1 MLGPVVVCAG
11 IVLLALGAGA
21 FALPV
26 RRGTARLSL
35 EELTLGLLLGL
46 AVQVVLLQA
55 TFDALGPRAFLAA
68 LALGAAGWLF
78 GAVWLVIHRV
88 RLGIEVD
95 RVTGIG
101 LAAVGVV
108 VVAAVVLF
116 DAPRGHDPVFH
127 SILTRKLLQ
136 DKHLV
141 RDWTPYERVPVNYPQ
156 GSHLLLALTCQVAGV
171 EPYTAFQA
179 NLAWSGLLET
189 LALWTA
195 AGAFAAAPEYRLA
208 AVVLHTAAARFG
220 SPLHVQ
226 LWGGFP
232 TLLGSCLTSGLAAL
246 FLRESRRP
254 ALTGLAGGLML
265 TALLIVHH
273 LSALIAAYLAGLWW
287 AISLADRSET
297 ARDRC
302 RAGAIALAVAAVLSA
317 PIVLWYAGRVGG
329 LAQTHTLRYGD
340 ESSYFGPALA
350 ESLGWTL
357 LPWAVVGLAT
367 VVLARDSLR
376 NRPYL
381 LAWALGLT
389 LAYLA
394 LDVGYRVY
402 CERTLGRSVSAF
414 TPSRWLTALTL
425 PLSLIGAAPFA
436 RTMTHRARALARIA
450 LGATVVA
457 GLLGT
462 LRDVWTTPTT
472 GTRDLPLYRWVRDS
486 TPVDAFVLTD
496 TPARVAGNPWLPYHV
511 ERESF
516 LSPLPASEPRD
527 AESVRAKRE
536 LYDRSRR
543 AADQSELLDWLA
555 RTGRTGYL
563 LVGPGRLTGD
573 LPPSLRAVGTFRGY
587 TLVRLQPPRRGDG
600 SP

>member
-1 MLGPVVVCAG
+1 MLGPVVACAG
-11 IVLLALGAGA
+11 IVSLALGAGA
-21 FALPV
+21 FALPA

-46 AVQVVLLQA
+46 ALQVLLLQGM
-55 TFDALGPRAFLAA
+55 FDALGRRAFLAA
-68 LALGAAGWLF
+68 LAIGAAGWLF
-78 GAVWLVIHRV
+78 GVVWLVIRRV
-88 RLGIEVD
+88 PVGIEGD
-95 RVTGIG
+95 RVSWIG

-108 VVAAVVLF
+108 VVAPVVLF

-136 DKHLV
+136 EGRLV
-141 RDWTPYERVPVNYPQ
+141 RDWKPYERVPVNYPQ
-156 GSHLLLALTCQVAGV
+156 GSHLLLALTCQTAGL
-171 EPYTAFQA
+171 EPHTAFQA

-189 LALWTA
+189 LALWTL
-195 AGAFAAAPEYRLA
+195 AGAFATAPEYRLA

-232 TLLGSCLTSGLAAL
+232 TLLGSCLTWGLAAL
-246 FLRESRRP
+246 FLSESRRP
-254 ALTGLAGGLML
+254 VLVGLAGGLGL

-273 LSALIAAYLAGLWW
+273 LSALIAAYLGSLWW
-287 AISLADRSET
+287 GISLTGRSET
-297 ARDRC
+297 ERARR
-302 RAGAIALAVAAVLSA
+302 RAGAIALVVALVLSA
-317 PIVLWYAGRVGG
+317 PIVAWYAGRISG

-340 ESSYFGPALA
+340 ESSYFGLAFA

-357 LPWAVVGLAT
+357 IPWAVVGFGA
-367 VVLARDSLR
+367 VVFNRDSLR

-381 LAWALGLT
+381 FAWTLGLS

-394 LDVGYRVY
+394 LDVGYRAY
-402 CERTLGRSVSAF
+402 SEGTLGRSLSAF

-436 RTMTHRARALARIA
+436 RGMTRRARVFARIA
-450 LGATVVA
+450 LAATAVF
-457 GLLGT
+457 GLVGT

-486 TPVDAFVLTD
+486 TPPDAFLLTD
-496 TPARVAGNPWLPYHV
+496 ASARVAGNPWMPYHV

-527 AESVRAKRE
+527 AESVREKRE
-536 LYDRSRR
+536 LFDRSRR
-543 AADQSELLDWLA
+543 AGDQSELLEWLA

-563 LVGPGRLTGD
+563 LVGPGRLTGE
-573 LPPSLRAVGTFRGY
+573 LPPSLRVVGSFRGY
-587 TLVRLQPPRRGDG
+587 ALVKLQPPSRAAP